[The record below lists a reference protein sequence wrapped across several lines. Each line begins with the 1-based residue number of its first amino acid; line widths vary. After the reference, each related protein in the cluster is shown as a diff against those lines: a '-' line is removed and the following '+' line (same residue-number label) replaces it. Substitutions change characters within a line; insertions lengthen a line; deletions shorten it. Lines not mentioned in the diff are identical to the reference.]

1 MATRTRSAYWL
12 WLADHRT
19 QLTKEHGLEGKR
31 GSEVSKKA
39 GEVWKTLPESE
50 KMHYQDLAAKDKARY
65 VEEVKTLGKKE
76 RMPRAGRRGSTGK
89 GRDAEDSAD
98 KDNVTGGRPS
108 KMVKREKDPQAPKKP
123 MTGYFMW
130 VNDTRSKITQDYKL
144 EGQRGSEVTKVQARL
159 WKEVDEQTKE
169 AYHQKF
175 TAAKM
180 QYTKDLAAY
189 RAGG

>member
-1 MATRTRSAYWL
+1 
-12 WLADHRT
+12 
-19 QLTKEHGLEGKR
+19 
-31 GSEVSKKA
+31 
-39 GEVWKTLPESE
+39 
-50 KMHYQDLAAKDKARY
+50 
-65 VEEVKTLGKKE
+65 
-76 RMPRAGRRGSTGK
+76 
-89 GRDAEDSAD
+89 
-98 KDNVTGGRPS
+98 
-108 KMVKREKDPQAPKKP
+108 MVKREKDPQAPKKP